1 MGNLKSLFNCGL
13 SSRRIKGNV
22 DPNMDVKD
30 NDSGSV
36 HVVCDVTERKRAE
49 EARRESEARYRAL
62 VESSPD
68 AITQTDLSGRVLTC
82 NLQTALM
89 HGYER
94 PEDLIGKSAFE
105 LLSPDELE
113 RAAINMQKTLK
124 EGIVMNAEYRF
135 VKKDG
140 SQFLAELSAT
150 VIPDAEGKPASF
162 MAVTRDITE
171 RKQTEERLRES
182 EERFSLLAQASFE
195 GIVIHDK
202 GLILDTNQAMD
213 NLFGYHHA
221 EFIGMNVLDLA
232 SPESRELVRNYF
244 LTGYEEPYDAIGL
257 RRDGSTFTGE
267 LRGRSIMYQG
277 RLARVTAI
285 RDISERKQTE
295 AIIAAE
301 KERLAVTLRSIG
313 DGVITTDINGCIVI
327 MNKVAEELTG
337 WESSEAQGKPLE
349 VVFSIIH
356 EITRQAC
363 ENPVAK
369 VLSTGGI
376 IELANHTLLIKR
388 NGTERIIADSG
399 APIKD
404 GSGKTIGVVL
414 VFRDM
419 TEKQKTLDVVQR
431 SAKLDSLGVLAGGI
445 AHDFNNLLTGIFS
458 NVELARS
465 VSKDQETT
473 EYLGATLATM
483 NRARALTLQLL
494 TFAKGGMPVQKVTP
508 LVPFIQEAVQF
519 ALSGSNVACQFY
531 LSENLW
537 SCDIDKNQ
545 ISQVI
550 DNIVINAQQAM
561 PNGGVI
567 EVTAKNVS
575 LGEMENPSLVKGNYV
590 RVSIK
595 DFGIGI
601 PKDIMPR
608 IFDPFYTTKTQGHGL
623 GLATCYSIMNR
634 HCGCIDVE
642 SEPGSGSTFHV
653 YLPAATKATLAN
665 AVGVVKH
672 KGRGTIIFVDDEAAI
687 RTTARKILESLGYAV
702 ACKMMA
708 RKRLISTSTKP
719 SLITSLPQ

>member
-267 LRGRSIMYQG
+267 IRGRSIMYQG
-277 RLARVTAI
+277 RMARVTAI

-337 WESSEAQGKPLE
+337 WESSEAQGNRSK
-349 VVFSIIH
+349 S
-356 EITRQAC
+356 
-363 ENPVAK
+363 
-369 VLSTGGI
+369 S
-376 IELANHTLLIKR
+376 LASSMK
-388 NGTERIIADSG
+388 
-399 APIKD
+399 
-404 GSGKTIGVVL
+404 
-414 VFRDM
+414 
-419 TEKQKTLDVVQR
+419 
-431 SAKLDSLGVLAGGI
+431 
-445 AHDFNNLLTGIFS
+445 
-458 NVELARS
+458 
-465 VSKDQETT
+465 
-473 EYLGATLATM
+473 
-483 NRARALTLQLL
+483 
-494 TFAKGGMPVQKVTP
+494 
-508 LVPFIQEAVQF
+508 
-519 ALSGSNVACQFY
+519 
-531 LSENLW
+531 
-537 SCDIDKNQ
+537 
-545 ISQVI
+545 
-550 DNIVINAQQAM
+550 
-561 PNGGVI
+561 
-567 EVTAKNVS
+567 
-575 LGEMENPSLVKGNYV
+575 
-590 RVSIK
+590 
-595 DFGIGI
+595 
-601 PKDIMPR
+601 
-608 IFDPFYTTKTQGHGL
+608 
-623 GLATCYSIMNR
+623 
-634 HCGCIDVE
+634 
-642 SEPGSGSTFHV
+642 
-653 YLPAATKATLAN
+653 LPASPAKTPS
-665 AVGVVKH
+665 
-672 KGRGTIIFVDDEAAI
+672 
-687 RTTARKILESLGYAV
+687 RKSFRPGA
-702 ACKMMA
+702 
-708 RKRLISTSTKP
+708 S
-719 SLITSLPQ
+719 